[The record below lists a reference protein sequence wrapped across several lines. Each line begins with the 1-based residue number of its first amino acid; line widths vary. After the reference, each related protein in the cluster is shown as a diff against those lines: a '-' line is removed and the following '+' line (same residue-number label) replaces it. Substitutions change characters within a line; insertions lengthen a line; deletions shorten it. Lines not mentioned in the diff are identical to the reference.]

1 MQDIRK
7 ILCWVFG
14 IQSLMLLVHPFWPNR
29 DPNHPQPPSLQ
40 LLRDQPAATT
50 VLVAEAIVFGQAWW
64 AIRKGKTSA
73 RRWGIAASLV
83 YILMFFQQLIRP
95 SDAFTM
101 RNFAGQVSALIVG
114 IGGVVVFSFRQ
125 TIESDSTTLN
135 PEEDPTREE

>member
-1 MQDIRK
+1 
-7 ILCWVFG
+7 
-14 IQSLMLLVHPFWPNR
+14 
-29 DPNHPQPPSLQ
+29 
-40 LLRDQPAATT
+40 

-64 AIRKGKTSA
+64 PIRKGKTSA

-83 YILMFFQQLIRP
+83 YILMFFQQLIRS

-101 RNFAGQVSALIVG
+101 RNFAGQASALIVG
-114 IGGVVVFSFRQ
+114 IGGIVVFSFRQ